1 MDQDSPSAGAGFE
14 ADDGASLMMAFLGLK
29 AESKAQGEAHKAIAL
44 ELEELVVDPFA
55 GWAEEHAGRITDAK
69 RTMLD
74 NWLKAY
80 EHEVADVQKQK
91 ANYQAKARRAD
102 EAEDE

>member
-1 MDQDSPSAGAGFE
+1 MT
-14 ADDGASLMMAFLGLK
+14 FLGLK
-29 AESKAQGEAHKAIAL
+29 AESKAQGEAHIAIAN
-44 ELEELVVDPFA
+44 ELETLVVDPFSS
-55 GWAEEHAGRITDAK
+55 WADEHAGRITDAK

-80 EHEVADVQKQK
+80 EHEVTDVQKIK
-91 ANYQAKARRAD
+91 STYQTKVRRAD